1 MNAFFWTSGHLGW
14 GIFAFVVFTGL
25 WCLLTDLVWRLTT
38 LRIGRLALVMLS
50 GWLMGLG
57 LILLGIFLCAG

>member
-25 WCLLTDLVWRLTT
+25 WCLLSDLVWRLRNV
-38 LRIGRLALVMLS
+38 RIGRLAFAMS
-50 GWLMGLG
+50 IGWIIGVG
-57 LILLGIFLCAG
+57 LILLGFYLANR